1 MYQRVTVCA
10 NLFCSD
16 LVSSFLLSQS
26 APVTQSSPPMPYDE
40 AEAYKVYAAIL
51 PSEWPIHV
59 AHAKSLVIRA
69 ETRGYKMCLEPG
81 DESEKLFEPAIAEF
95 IKLNEKSWLLQRKFS
110 IELP

>member
-1 MYQRVTVCA
+1 MLRQFILLLVL
-10 NLFCSD
+10 LF
-16 LVSSFLLSQS
+16 QS
-26 APVTQSSPPMPYDE
+26 PQSSPPMPYDE

-110 IELP
+110 IELPYALIPAKELKGGD